1 MSEAAVQ
8 LVEFKTSMNS
18 VRHLVGMAYRD
29 IFRNRHGTQ
38 TNCPMQEYR
47 NVNHDSSHWTYNVI
61 SQEFCAACSDVWIY
75 QVTIE
80 RNVALKFWQH
90 CDLDTDDKC
99 RELRFYFDIQSA
111 FENAHKLK
119 VLGNTGILNCF
130 DSRESFYRD

>member
-18 VRHLVGMAYRD
+18 VRRLVEVAFRD
-29 IFRNRHGTQ
+29 TFRNRHGTQ
-38 TNCPMQEYR
+38 TVCVMEEYR
-47 NVNHDSSHWTYNVI
+47 THQDSSHWTYNVL
-61 SQEFCAACSDVWIY
+61 SQEFCAHCANVWTY

-99 RELRFYFDIQSA
+99 RELRSYFNVRSA

>member
-18 VRHLVGMAYRD
+18 VRHLVGMAFRD

-38 TNCPMQEYR
+38 TNCVMEKYR
-47 NVNHDSSHWTYNVI
+47 THQDSSHWTYNVL
-61 SQEFCAACSDVWIY
+61 SQEFCAHCANVWIY

-90 CDLDTDDKC
+90 CDMDTDDKC
-99 RELRFYFDIQSA
+99 REMRSYFNVRSA
-111 FENAHKLK
+111 FENAHKVK
-119 VLGNTGILNCF
+119 VLGNTGVLNCF